1 MSWDGGCEYWRD
13 GYCERMEVFGLMRDV
28 MEVSGDVLLLA
39 RKERPTADDVVHE
52 VNARRLAD
60 VLVAIP
66 DALLENTLNMVVLRR
81 ELERQSRS
89 LRTRGGVS
97 GRRCCGLVDKVEL
110 EDEKPRAEKQSRE
123 EISSSCLFV
132 IFHSF

>member
-1 MSWDGGCEYWRD
+1 MPRRRPAESRPLLDEPPAFFVACRTVVSWDGGCEYWRD
-13 GYCERMEVFGLMRDV
+13 GYCERMEVLGLMRDV

-39 RKERPTADDVVHE
+39 RKERPSADDVVHE

-81 ELERQSRS
+81 EMERQSRS

-97 GRRCCGLVDKVEL
+97 GRRCCGYG
-110 EDEKPRAEKQSRE
+110 
-123 EISSSCLFV
+123 
-132 IFHSF
+132 